1 MKDATAITIINNEND
16 QRFEASIKGA
26 TAFVQYRHYKG
37 DIAFM
42 HTSVPQALEGQGIA
56 SQLAVHALEYA
67 RQHRL
72 PVMVYCP
79 FIAGYIKKHPEY
91 KVLLD
96 KKYYP

>member
-1 MKDATAITIINNEND
+1 MSITPVNIINNED
-16 QRFEASIKGA
+16 SQRFEVELKGEI
-26 TAFVQYRHYKG
+26 AFVQYRHYKG

-42 HTSVPQALEGQGIA
+42 HTAVPQALEGQGIA

-67 RQHRL
+67 RSHKL

-96 KKYYP
+96 KKYHP